1 MTGILV
7 CRWGHNYRDDIAN
20 LFCRLHH
27 NVVRTSF
34 SVESNFNGFICSMW
48 NNGELHFRFAAINPI
63 YNWFAECVSRVA
75 CPEPLWMS
83 TMTVLHA
90 MATDRHQFD
99 AWKIADQNWPKGS
112 ESKNW
117 EYIFAINR
125 SWKWLNRKS
134 SYKAHLVVSAS
145 ICINVDAVHLK
156 YKKL

>member
-1 MTGILV
+1 MSGILV

-27 NVVRTSF
+27 NVVRGSF

-63 YNWFAECVSRVA
+63 YNWFAECVSRVPSL
-75 CPEPLWMS
+75 CGWVQWLCCMPWRQ
-83 TMTVLHA
+83 
-90 MATDRHQFD
+90 TDRHHSD